1 MDHQSTGKL
10 SAKMTSTPIARQ
22 YEDANHSMNAAQ
34 PINFETIFQY
44 APVGMCVS
52 QNRIIQTCN
61 DDLAKMFGYRKDVLS
76 GLSFLVL
83 YPSTDEYERTG
94 ERITP
99 IMNARGCYSD
109 ERIMKRANNELFWCH
124 VSGRGLHK
132 DDPHAAGIWT
142 FEDLSAKR
150 PVSAELTPRER
161 EVAALLVEGK
171 TSKLIARQIG
181 LSPRTVEMHRA
192 KLMRKFTA
200 ATSSELVH
208 KLLRLEN

>member
-1 MDHQSTGKL
+1 
-10 SAKMTSTPIARQ
+10 
-22 YEDANHSMNAAQ
+22 MNATQ
-34 PINFETIFQY
+34 VINFESIFQL
-44 APVGMCVS
+44 APVGMCAS
-52 QNRIIQTCN
+52 QNRIILACN
-61 DDLAKMFGYRKDVLS
+61 DDLAQMFGYRKEELT
-76 GLSFLVL
+76 GQSFLVL
-83 YPSTDEYERTG
+83 YPTLDEFERTG
-94 ERITP
+94 ARITP
-99 IMNARGCYSD
+99 IMNAKGCYSD
-109 ERIMKRANNELFWCH
+109 ERIMKRANQELFWCH

-132 DDPHAAGIWT
+132 EDPHAAGIWT

-161 EVAALLVEGK
+161 EIAALLVEGK

-208 KLLRLEN
+208 KLLRIAN